1 MKINQ
6 ETVHFVKYNNE
17 DYIRFG
23 HDNWFIAM
31 GESYEPVFYSKDLE
45 KVFNETSQNKP
56 KN

>member
-6 ETVHFVKYNNE
+6 ETVHFVSYNEE

-23 HDNWFIAM
+23 HDNWFISM
-31 GESYEPVFYSKDLE
+31 GESYEPVFYSEDLE
-45 KVFNETSQNKP
+45 KVFNETLQNNP